1 MKSTPASAKP
11 AAPLSAG
18 RPAGSGA
25 AFEILAP
32 AAQTVPLVFS
42 SPHSGRDY
50 APELLAQSRLD
61 PLTLRRSEDSYVD
74 ELFAAAPEHG
84 APLLRALF
92 PRVFVDPNREALELD
107 PAMFSDA
114 LPAEANATS
123 PRVAAGLGSIARVVA
138 SGEEIYGRKLT
149 RAEAEARLDR
159 YWRPYHT
166 ALQELLAGTRRRFG
180 HVLLID
186 CHSMPSVGGPMERDA
201 GDRRLDFVLGD
212 CHGRSCAPALTDRVE
227 AILKA
232 DGFRVER
239 NAPYAGGYVTQHYG
253 RPAEGLHTLQIEVN
267 RALYMDEATY
277 ERRPGFAALQ
287 RAIGRLIGEL
297 ARIERTAF
305 AA

>member
-1 MKSTPASAKP
+1 MKSAPASAKP
-11 AAPLSAG
+11 AAPLSAD
-18 RPAGSGA
+18 RRSGKA
-25 AFEILAP
+25 AIEIVAP
-32 AAQTVPLVFS
+32 VAQTVPLVFS

-50 APELLAQSRLD
+50 PAEFLAQSRLD

-107 PAMFSDA
+107 PAMFTDP
-114 LPAEANATS
+114 LPANANANS

-138 SGEEIYGRKLT
+138 SGEEIYARKLSL
-149 RAEAEARLDR
+149 AEAEARLDR
-159 YWRPYHT
+159 YWRPYHA
-166 ALQELLAGTRRRFG
+166 ALEELLATSRRRFG

-227 AILKA
+227 AILQA

-253 RPAEGLHTLQIEVN
+253 RPAEGVHTLQIEVN
-267 RALYMDEATY
+267 RALYMNEANY

-287 RAIGRLIGEL
+287 RAIGRLIAQL
-297 ARIERTAF
+297 AQLERTAF

>member
-1 MKSTPASAKP
+1 MKSAPASAKP
-11 AAPLSAG
+11 ASPLPAHRKSGEAVIEIMAPVV
-18 RPAGSGA
+18 
-25 AFEILAP
+25 
-32 AAQTVPLVFS
+32 QTVPLVFS

-50 APELLAQSRLD
+50 PAEFLAQSRLD

-107 PAMFSDA
+107 PAMFSDP
-114 LPAEANATS
+114 LPANANTNS

-138 SGEEIYGRKLT
+138 SGEEIYGRKLPL
-149 RAEAEARLDR
+149 AEAEARLDR
-159 YWRPYHT
+159 YWRPYH
-166 ALQELLAGTRRRFG
+166 AAIEDLLATSRRRFG

-227 AILKA
+227 AILQA

-253 RPAEGLHTLQIEVN
+253 RPAEGVHTLQIEVN
-267 RALYMDEATY
+267 RALYMNEANY
-277 ERRPGFAALQ
+277 ERRPGFAGLQ
-287 RAIGRLIGEL
+287 RAIGQLIAQL
-297 ARIERTAF
+297 AQLERTAF

>member
-1 MKSTPASAKP
+1 MKSAPASAKP
-11 AAPLSAG
+11 AAPL
-18 RPAGSGA
+18 PAHRKSGEA
-25 AFEILAP
+25 VIEIMAP
-32 AAQTVPLVFS
+32 VAQSVPLVFS

-50 APELLAQSRLD
+50 PAEFLAQSRLD

-92 PRVFVDPNREALELD
+92 PRVFVDPNREAFELD
-107 PAMFSDA
+107 PAMFSDP
-114 LPAEANATS
+114 LPANANTNS
-123 PRVAAGLGSIARVVA
+123 PRVVAGLGSIARVVA
-138 SGEEIYGRKLT
+138 SGEEIYARKLSL
-149 RAEAEARLDR
+149 AEAEARLDR
-159 YWRPYHT
+159 YWRPYHA
-166 ALQELLAGTRRRFG
+166 ALEDLLAASRRRFG

-227 AILKA
+227 AILQA

-253 RPAEGLHTLQIEVN
+253 RPAEGVHTLQIEVN
-267 RALYMDEATY
+267 RALYMNEATY

-287 RAIGRLIGEL
+287 HAVGRLIEQL
-297 ARIERTAF
+297 AQLERTAF

>member
-1 MKSTPASAKP
+1 MKPAPASAKP
-11 AAPLSAG
+11 AAPLPTD
-18 RPAGSGA
+18 RRSGKTA
-25 AFEILAP
+25 IEIVAP
-32 AAQTVPLVFS
+32 VAQTVPLVFS

-50 APELLAQSRLD
+50 PAEFLAQSRLD

-74 ELFAAAPEHG
+74 ELFAAAPGHG

-107 PAMFSDA
+107 PAMFSDP
-114 LPAEANATS
+114 LPANANANS

-138 SGEEIYGRKLT
+138 SGEEIYARKLSL
-149 RAEAEARLDR
+149 AEAEARLDR
-159 YWRPYHT
+159 YWRPYHA
-166 ALQELLAGTRRRFG
+166 ALEELLATSRRRFG

-227 AILKA
+227 AILRA

-253 RPAEGLHTLQIEVN
+253 RPAEGVHTLQIEVN
-267 RALYMDEATY
+267 RALYMNEANY
-277 ERRPGFAALQ
+277 ERRPGFAAL
-287 RAIGRLIGEL
+287 
-297 ARIERTAF
+297 
-305 AA
+305 

>member
-1 MKSTPASAKP
+1 MKSTPASAMA
-11 AAPLSAG
+11 AAPLSAD
-18 RPAGSGA
+18 RLSGEA
-25 AFEILAP
+25 VYEILAP
-32 AAQTVPLVFS
+32 AIQTVPLVFA

-50 APELLAQSRLD
+50 SPEFLAQSRLD
-61 PLTLRRSEDSYVD
+61 PLTLRRSEDAYVD
-74 ELFAAAPEHG
+74 ELFGGAPDHG

-114 LPAEANATS
+114 LPEGANANS

-138 SGEEIYGRKLT
+138 SGEEIYARKLT
-149 RAEAEARLDR
+149 LAEAQARLDR
-159 YWRPYHT
+159 CWRPYHA
-166 ALQELLAGTRRRFG
+166 ALDELLVATRRRFG

-227 AILKA
+227 ALLQA
-232 DGFRVER
+232 DSFRVER

-253 RPAEGLHTLQIEVN
+253 RPGEGVHTLQIEVN
-267 RALYMDEATY
+267 RALYMDETNY
-277 ERRPGFAALQ
+277 ERRSGFAALQ
-287 RAIGRLIGEL
+287 RAIDRLIAQL
-297 ARIERTAF
+297 AQLEQTAF

>member
-1 MKSTPASAKP
+1 MTSAPASAKP
-11 AAPLSAG
+11 AAPPSAD
-18 RPAGSGA
+18 RTSGEA
-25 AFEILAP
+25 AIEILAP
-32 AAQTVPLVFS
+32 SVQTVPLVFS

-50 APELLAQSRLD
+50 SASFLAQSRLD

-74 ELFAAAPEHG
+74 ELFASAPEHG

-114 LPAEANATS
+114 LPPGANANS
-123 PRVAAGLGSIARVVA
+123 PRVVAGLGSIARVVA
-138 SGEEIYGRKLT
+138 SGEEIYAHKLT
-149 RAEAEARLDR
+149 LAEAQARLER
-159 YWRPYHT
+159 YWRPYH
-166 ALQELLAGTRRRFG
+166 AAIEELLLVSRRRFG
-180 HVLLID
+180 HVLLVD

-212 CHGRSCAPALTDRVE
+212 CHGRSCAPTLTDRVE
-227 AILKA
+227 AILQA
-232 DGFRVER
+232 EGYRVER

-253 RPAEGLHTLQIEVN
+253 RPADGVHTLQIEVN
-267 RALYMDEATY
+267 RALYMNEANY

-287 RAIGRLIGEL
+287 SAISRLIAQL
-297 ARIERTAF
+297 AQLERTAF

>member
-1 MKSTPASAKP
+1 MKPAPASAKP
-11 AAPLSAG
+11 AAPLSAD
-18 RPAGSGA
+18 RSSGEA
-25 AFEILAP
+25 AFEIQAP
-32 AAQTVPLVFS
+32 ASQTVPLVFS

-50 APELLAQSRLD
+50 PAEFLAQSRLD

-114 LPAEANATS
+114 LPANANANS

-138 SGEEIYGRKLT
+138 SGEEIYARKLT
-149 RAEAEARLDR
+149 LAEAEARLDR
-159 YWRPYHT
+159 YWRPYHA
-166 ALQELLAGTRRRFG
+166 ALQELLSTTRRRFG

-212 CHGRSCAPALTDRVE
+212 CHGRSCAPTLTDRVE
-227 AILKA
+227 ALLQA

-253 RPAEGLHTLQIEVN
+253 RPAEGIHTLQIEVN
-267 RALYMDEATY
+267 RALYMNETNYD
-277 ERRPGFAALQ
+277 RRPGFAALQ
-287 RAIGRLIGEL
+287 RSIARLIAQL
-297 ARIERTAF
+297 AQLERTAF

>member
-1 MKSTPASAKP
+1 MKSAPASAKP
-11 AAPLSAG
+11 AAPLSAD
-18 RPAGSGA
+18 RRSGKA
-25 AFEILAP
+25 AIEIVAP
-32 AAQTVPLVFS
+32 VAQTVPLVFS

-50 APELLAQSRLD
+50 PAEFLAQSRLD

-107 PAMFSDA
+107 PAMFSDP
-114 LPAEANATS
+114 LPANANANS

-138 SGEEIYGRKLT
+138 SGEEIYARKLSL
-149 RAEAEARLDR
+149 AEAEARLDR
-159 YWRPYHT
+159 YWRPYHA
-166 ALQELLAGTRRRFG
+166 ALEELLATSRRRFG

-227 AILKA
+227 AILQA

-253 RPAEGLHTLQIEVN
+253 RPAEGVHTLQIEVN
-267 RALYMDEATY
+267 RALYMNEANY

-287 RAIGRLIGEL
+287 RAIGQLIAQL
-297 ARIERTAF
+297 AQLERTAF